1 LKLFEINIDKNR
13 IILHTIFWIVWV
25 VSFTII
31 QSVGNNINEWFMWL
45 MYYVIT
51 LPIFITHTY
60 LIAYWL
66 LPKLFSTHRY
76 WLFIA
81 SIFLLLILFSV
92 IELIISNELVFKV
105 FDSNN
110 AFPPGYLNLKN
121 IIISGIGNHYIIL
134 VFFAIKAG
142 RSWYSVQ
149 NKKDE
154 LLQTK
159 METDLEIY
167 HYQLQPKLVLTLIE
181 ELEILSDKSPEKAP
195 EMIVKISNFLN
206 HFLFEGKEDLL
217 PLTTEVNLI
226 EEFLSIHEYALEGRL
241 ISNFVVNGMLQSFVV
256 PPLLLIPYINCAIKL
271 AYECNN
277 SFESTVIIKAEKKYL
292 LFTFTFWSE
301 KKFRL
306 FDNENIEVTKKRLKY
321 NYPGKHRLIENIDE
335 NFREV
340 SLEVFY

>member
-1 LKLFEINIDKNR
+1 MKLFKINIDKNR
-13 IILHTIFWIVWV
+13 IILHTIFWFVWV

-51 LPIFITHTY
+51 LPIFIIHTY

-66 LPKLFSTHRY
+66 LPKLFFTRRY

-81 SIFLLLILFSV
+81 GIFLLLILFSV

-105 FDSNN
+105 FGSNS

-195 EMIVKISNFLN
+195 DMIVKTSNFLN

-217 PLTTEVNLI
+217 PLTTEVKLI

-241 ISNFVVNGMLQSFVV
+241 TSNFVVNGMLQSFVV

-271 AYECNN
+271 AYQCNN

-301 KKFRL
+301 KEFQL
-306 FDNENIEVTKKRLKY
+306 FDNENIEVTKKRLKH
-321 NYPGKHRLIENIDE
+321 NYPGKHRLIENIDD

-340 SLEVFY
+340 SLEIFY

>member
-1 LKLFEINIDKNR
+1 MKLFEINIDKNR

>member
-1 LKLFEINIDKNR
+1 MKLFRINIDNQK
-13 IILHTIFWIVWV
+13 IVLHTIFWIMWV

-31 QSVGNNINEWFMWL
+31 QSVGSGTNVWIMWL
-45 MYYVIT
+45 MYYLIT
-51 LPIFITHTY
+51 LPIFVVHTY

-66 LPKLFSTHRY
+66 LPKLFFKGRF

-81 SIFLLLILFSV
+81 SILFLLILFSV
-92 IELIISNELVFKV
+92 LELIVSNEVVFKV
-105 FDSNN
+105 FGNDN
-110 AFPPGYLNLKN
+110 AFAPGFLNLKN

-159 METDLEIY
+159 METEIEIY
-167 HYQLQPKLVLTLIE
+167 HYQLQPKLVLSLME
-181 ELEILSDKSPEKAP
+181 EFEIISKKNIEKAP
-195 EMIVKISNFLN
+195 EMIVKISSFLN
-206 HFLFEGKEDLL
+206 SFLFEGKAELL
-217 PLTTEVNLI
+217 PLQTEVKLI
-226 EEFLSIHEYALEGRL
+226 EEFLAIHKHALEEKL
-241 ISNFVVNGMLQSFVV
+241 TSNFVVNGLLKSFVV

-271 AYECNN
+271 IYECNN
-277 SFESTVIIKAEKKYL
+277 LFESTVIIKAEKKYL

-301 KKFRL
+301 KKFQL
-306 FDNENIEVTKKRLKY
+306 LDCENIEITKKRLKY
-321 NYPGKHRLIENIDE
+321 NYPGKHRIIENIDK

-340 SLEVFY
+340 SLEIYY